1 MGFWKK
7 LCCWKRRRNDA
18 TTTRDIATT
27 TDNLT
32 SESGTQV
39 SSVEIIL
46 KTDAGTQVE
55 PNLTCGAS
63 TQTLSVKEPVNR
75 TDGHSAEKGNEDMQ
89 SKIAALE
96 KIIQDKDRQ
105 IRKLNDT
112 ILDMKVQ
119 QRNEIQY
126 IQTKEQM
133 EKGSLLRKI
142 RSMRQEIINLKE
154 RRPPPTEKETADH
167 PENKSSYHTNRR
179 GARGSC
185 SGQQS
190 AIHHHCPNLPPRLQ
204 NRNLPPRLQN
214 RK

>member
-1 MGFWKK
+1 MGFWRK

-27 TDNLT
+27 TVNLT
-32 SESGTQV
+32 SESSTQV

-46 KTDAGTQVE
+46 KCDVGTQVE
-55 PNLTCGAS
+55 SNVTCEAS
-63 TQTLSVKEPVNR
+63 TQTLTVKEPENR
-75 TDGHSAEKGNEDMQ
+75 TDGHSAEKGNEEME

-96 KIIQDKDRQ
+96 MVIQNKDRQ

-126 IQTKEQM
+126 IQTKEQI
-133 EKGSLLRKI
+133 EQSSLLRKI
-142 RSMRQEIINLKE
+142 KSLRQEIINLKE

-167 PENKSSYHTNRR
+167 PENKSRVHTDSRE
-179 GARGSC
+179 ARGSC

-190 AIHHHCPNLPPRLQ
+190 ATHQHCRNLPPRQQ
-204 NRNLPPRLQN
+204 NRNLPPRLQK